1 MEIVRQPGLKS
12 LFLMQIR
19 IPDTHAHLDDPR
31 FDADRDA
38 VIKRALDAGVG
49 PIITIGTDLES
60 SRRAIALAEQYPD
73 VYAVVGWHPSE
84 ATAAPRHFR
93 EALAWLVK
101 HPRVVAVGETGLD
114 YHRLPSKGGAGLHA
128 EHDYVSSQKALFRI
142 HLEVAVEAGLN
153 VVVHQR
159 DAFEDAMAM
168 LDEFMGRVL
177 PVFHCFG
184 GDSIQAGQITARGWL
199 VSFTGVV
206 TFKNAVALREVVR
219 KIPPGS
225 FMLETDCPYLAPEP
239 YRGKRCEPYHVLETA
254 RRVAELRG
262 LTLSALADE
271 IMAVTRS
278 FFQA

>member
-1 MEIVRQPGLKS
+1 MSVR
-12 LFLMQIR
+12 IA
-19 IPDTHAHLDDPR
+19 DTHAHLDDPR

-38 VIKRALDAGVG
+38 VIKRALDAGVW
-49 PIITIGTDLES
+49 PIITIGTDLDS
-60 SRRAIALAEQYPD
+60 SQRAIALAEQYPD

-93 EALAWLVK
+93 EALTELVK

-114 YHRLPSKGGAGLHA
+114 YHRLPSRSGADLRA
-128 EHDYVSSQKALFRI
+128 DHDYISNQKALFRI
-142 HLEVAVEAGLN
+142 HLEVAAEAGLN

-159 DAFEDAMAM
+159 EAFSDALALLE
-168 LDEFMGRVL
+168 EFRERLV

-184 GDSIQAGQITARGWL
+184 GDFIQASQITARGWY

-206 TFKNAVALREVVR
+206 TFKSAVALREVVR
-219 KIPPGS
+219 KVPSGF

-239 YRGKRCEPYHVLETA
+239 YRGKRCEPWHVLETA

-262 LTLSALADE
+262 VTLDELAE
-271 IMAVTRS
+271 ETIQVARR
-278 FFQA
+278 FFKVELR

>member
-1 MEIVRQPGLKS
+1 MPVR
-12 LFLMQIR
+12 IA
-19 IPDTHAHLDDPR
+19 DTHAHLDDPR

-38 VIKRALDAGVG
+38 VIRRALDAGVA

-60 SRRAIALAEQYPD
+60 SRSAIALAERYPD

-84 ATAAPRHFR
+84 ATTAPRHFQ
-93 EALAWLVK
+93 EVLAGLVK

-114 YHRLPSKGGAGLHA
+114 YHRLPSKTGADLRA
-128 EHDYVSSQKALFRI
+128 DQDYVSSQKALFRI
-142 HLEVAVEAGLN
+142 HLEVAAQAELN

-159 DAFEDAMAM
+159 DAFEDTMAM
-168 LDEFMGRVL
+168 LDEFMGRVV

-184 GDSIQAGQITARGWL
+184 GDSIQASQITARGWF

-219 KIPPGS
+219 KIPSGS

-239 YRGKRCEPYHVLETA
+239 YRGKRCEPRYVLETA
-254 RRVAELRG
+254 QRVAELRG
-262 LTLSALADE
+262 QTLSVLAE
-271 IMAVTRS
+271 ETMAVTRS
-278 FFQA
+278 FFRLELR